1 MVKLMITSGCI
12 FEIQST
18 SPNSRS
24 YPWNIQCLSP
34 NHFKNPIHIP
44 YICENFNILAD
55 SCCLVSW
62 SQSYLPINPGPAYH
76 NVTVVPG
83 IVCHHAS
90 WSPCAKVQPG
100 PFEHFPSC
108 QNLQRSFFLSH
119 DGRRFATLQ
128 RPSLVHS
135 TFAFLL
141 YNRSIHRGGLYSIY
155 DLYPVLKFVSGA
167 KVGEINNRLN
177 KKLVGGFNPS
187 EKY

>member
-1 MVKLMITSGCI
+1 MVKLMITSGCM

-44 YICENFNILAD
+44 YTFVKISTSLRLSLACGLLISIISSQELSATMLRDRHVRKYNQDLLSIFLPAKTCREVSSCPTTGADLQLCNVQVWYIL
-55 SCCLVSW
+55 
-62 SQSYLPINPGPAYH
+62 
-76 NVTVVPG
+76 
-83 IVCHHAS
+83 
-90 WSPCAKVQPG
+90 
-100 PFEHFPSC
+100 
-108 QNLQRSFFLSH
+108 
-119 DGRRFATLQ
+119 
-128 RPSLVHS
+128 

-155 DLYPVLKFVSGA
+155 DLYPVLKLVYGA

-177 KKLVGGFNPS
+177 KNLVGGFNPS